1 LTLESFSFCKFTFS
15 LFIFLSFF
23 KPLKMRFIFLFLLCF
38 PAFAFAQEVKTK
50 TLSSTEI
57 NSAIPADKRPSL
69 KIQYPIKEAYQYSDK
84 LGTHYLVL
92 TEYANKT
99 SGKVETVEAIFLD
112 KKAAALENTGGA
124 TDFIQDTEVSEEH
137 AITWQS
143 SYCLAEDMD
152 GDGEAEVLLTYSSLG
167 INDLDDGRLKM
178 LCYHKGKKYA
188 IRHQNGTL
196 DFERKTTIDRNFYAL
211 PKAIQTRIA
220 ELMTQLEAEN
230 KAIFPA
236 GWQEGMKKKQTL
248 LKE

>member
-1 LTLESFSFCKFTFS
+1 
-15 LFIFLSFF
+15 
-23 KPLKMRFIFLFLLCF
+23 MRFIFLFLLCF
-38 PAFAFAQEVKTK
+38 PTFAFAQEVKTK
-50 TLSSTEI
+50 TLSSAEI
-57 NSAIPADKRPSL
+57 KSVLSTDKRAGL
-69 KIQYPIKEAYQYSDK
+69 KIQYPIKEAYAYSDK

-99 SGKVETVEAIFLD
+99 SGKVETIEAIFLD

-167 INDLDDGRLKM
+167 INGLDDGRLKM

-196 DFERKTTIDRNFYAL
+196 DFERKTTIDKDFYTL
-211 PKAIQTRIA
+211 PAAIQLRILQ
-220 ELMTQLEAEN
+220 LMHKLMGEE
-230 KAIFPA
+230 KAFFPA
-236 GWQEGMKKKQTL
+236 GWEEAIAQKKTL
-248 LKE
+248 IKE